1 MTCFKIFHSGTGDP
15 KDEKSRGS
23 TSRNTGQD
31 QRSFLGTPRII
42 MQNFAKMQRLYTAC
56 TASLPLL
63 EMWWRVL
70 SAPEETSGWWAG
82 CQWGGL
88 SWALELMLK
97 GSCEPSLYYCWVV
110 SVAGHCSVHFL
121 NHTGIILASASDSYD
136 DNLNLGELCSFSA
149 QCISQYFL
157 GNYYSTLHF
166 LEKFVKSKLCLNLL
180 VCLGNVYKE
189 R

>member
-1 MTCFKIFHSGTGDP
+1 MRNQGEVQIEVQVRISVASWELLGPPCKILQRC
-15 KDEKSRGS
+15 RG
-23 TSRNTGQD
+23 
-31 QRSFLGTPRII
+31 
-42 MQNFAKMQRLYTAC
+42 LYTAC
-56 TASLPLL
+56 TASLTFL

-97 GSCEPSLYYCWVV
+97 GSCEPSLYYCRVV
-110 SVAGHCSVHFL
+110 SVAGHYSVHFL

-166 LEKFVKSKLCLNLL
+166 LENFCKKQIVLKFISVPGKCLQGK
-180 VCLGNVYKE
+180 VTK
-189 R
+189 